1 MTIDTIRSDFDRLAQ
16 FDADGWNHNN
26 YYHSFLL
33 RHVPQPCH
41 HALEIGC
48 GTGSFARLLAQR
60 SAHVTALDL
69 SPEMI
74 RIARARSTA
83 YTNLTYEVAN
93 VQVWDFPADRFDCI
107 VSIATLH
114 HMPLEPI
121 LEKMKRGLRAG
132 GVLLVL
138 DLYEGKQFSDLLTG
152 AIAMPL
158 HFALRLLHTG
168 RLQDPPEVR
177 AAWAQHGQTDHYL
190 PVSEVRRVCNSVLP
204 GARVT
209 KHLLWRYSIVWQKPA
224 VSTA

>member
-1 MTIDTIRSDFDRLAQ
+1 MTIDTICSDFDRLAQ

-33 RHVPQPCH
+33 HRVLQPCH
-41 HALEIGC
+41 RALEIGC

-83 YTNLTYEVAN
+83 YANLTYAVAEV
-93 VQVWDFPADRFDCI
+93 QTWDFPTDQFDCI
-107 VSIATLH
+107 ASIATLH

-132 GVLLVL
+132 GVLLIL
-138 DLYEGKQFSDLLTG
+138 DLYEGKQFSDLLAG
-152 AIAMPL
+152 AIAMLL
-158 HFALRLLHTG
+158 HFGLRLLHTG

-190 PVSEVRRVCNSVLP
+190 SLSEVRRVCANIVPDAL
-204 GARVT
+204 VT
-209 KHLLWRYSIVWQKPA
+209 KHLLWRYSIVWRKPI
-224 VSTA
+224 